1 MTTQSDGTGS
11 DTTAEPLALP
21 LQLRARPDLAEL
33 SPFELKG
40 HLAEL
45 AGHHDRPLDAGRGNP
60 NWIATNPREA
70 FFALG
75 SFALDE
81 SYRCGHEPGLSEGPQ
96 RPGIAA
102 RFDGWVRQ
110 NLGQR
115 GVESLGRC
123 VDVGL
128 KAGFDPDAWIHEL
141 VDGVIGDH
149 YPTPDRI
156 APHVEQV
163 VGRYL
168 TRELCAGEEL
178 SSPLHLFATE
188 GGSAAMCYLFDSLNI
203 NGVLPTGA
211 KVALMVPAFT
221 PYLEIPRLP
230 RFGFEIVEVVA
241 DGRDA
246 DGNHTWQ
253 FSDDE
258 LQKLADPDVA
268 ALFVINPSN
277 PPSVMLS
284 EHTLGRLAA
293 IVAEHNPTLVIVTD
307 DVYATFV
314 DGFRSIVT
322 VLPANTIVV
331 YSFSKL
337 FGATGWR
344 LGVVGM
350 GDDHVVD
357 RIIAGHSA
365 GLRSAL
371 RERYETITHDASHLR
386 FIDRM
391 VADSRLVALNH
402 TAGLSG
408 PQQVQMV
415 LFAATELADELD
427 SYEDR
432 CREMLARRLRRL
444 YDALG
449 IELDPDQFRAG
460 YYVEL
465 DLAAWSRH
473 RYGAELADRLVAES
487 DSAGLVCD
495 LARHAGI
502 VVLDGEGFGS
512 DGLSIRISLANL
524 RDDDYADLGA
534 RLVERFDAYRM
545 AWFGVAGPGG
555 GTGPAE
561 YGSRQQPH
569 DEEST

>member
-1 MTTQSDGTGS
+1 MTTQSEPAGRL
-11 DTTAEPLALP
+11 TADAVPDLR
-21 LQLRARPDLAEL
+21 LRARPELAEL
-33 SPFELKG
+33 SPFELKE
-40 HLAEL
+40 HLADL
-45 AGHHDRPLDAGRGNP
+45 AGRHREPLDAGRGNP
-60 NWIATNPREA
+60 NWIATSPREA

-75 SFALDE
+75 AFALDE
-81 SYRCGHEPGLSEGPQ
+81 AYRTGHEPGLSGGPQ
-96 RPGIAA
+96 RAGIAA
-102 RFDGWVRQ
+102 RFDAWVDEQRDR
-110 NLGQR
+110 R
-115 GVESLGRC
+115 GVEDLRAC

-128 KAGFDPDAWIHEL
+128 KAGFDADAWVHEL

-163 VGRYL
+163 VSRYL

-178 SSPLHLFATE
+178 AGHLRLFATE

-203 NGVLPTGA
+203 NGVLPTGS

-230 RFGFEIVEVVA
+230 RFGFEIVEIVA
-241 DGRDA
+241 DGRDV

-253 FSDDE
+253 FSDHE
-258 LQKLADPDVA
+258 LEKLSDPDVA

-284 EHTLGRLAA
+284 DETLDRLAA
-293 IVAEHNPTLVIVTD
+293 LVAEHNPTLLVVTD

-344 LGVVGM
+344 LGVVGLV
-350 GDDHVVD
+350 DDHVVD

-371 RERYETITHDASHLR
+371 RERYETITHDARSLR

-408 PQQVQMV
+408 PQQVQMA

-432 CREMLARRLRRL
+432 CRTMLAARLRCL

-449 IELDPDQFRAG
+449 IDLEPDRFRAG

-465 DLAAWSRH
+465 DLAGWARR
-473 RYGAELADRLVAES
+473 RYGADVADRLVAEA
-487 DSAGLVCD
+487 DSVGITCD
-495 LARHAGI
+495 LAANAGI
-502 VVLDGEGFGS
+502 VVLAGEGFGS
-512 DGLSIRISLANL
+512 DDLSVRVSLANL
-524 RDDDYADLGA
+524 READYTALGQ
-534 RLVERFDAYRM
+534 RIVDRFDAYRR
-545 AWFGVAGPGG
+545 AWSGEASPGRTAHGVKYRSPQ
-555 GTGPAE
+555 TPD
-561 YGSRQQPH
+561 

>member
-1 MTTQSDGTGS
+1 
-11 DTTAEPLALP
+11 
-21 LQLRARPDLAEL
+21 
-33 SPFELKG
+33 
-40 HLAEL
+40 
-45 AGHHDRPLDAGRGNP
+45 
-60 NWIATNPREA
+60 ATNPREA

-75 SFALDE
+75 TFALDE
-81 SYRCGHEPGLSEGPQ
+81 SYRSGHEPGLSEGPQ
-96 RPGIAA
+96 QDGIAG
-102 RFDGWVRQ
+102 RFDDWVAQ
-110 NLGQR
+110 NPAHR
-115 GVESLGRC
+115 GAETLRLC

-128 KAGFDPDAWIHEL
+128 KAGFDPDAWVYEL
-141 VDGVIGDH
+141 VDGIIGDH

-163 VGRYL
+163 VSRYL

-178 SSPLHLFATE
+178 ASQLHLFATE

-203 NGVLPTGA
+203 NGVLPTGS

-230 RFGFEIVEVVA
+230 RFGYEIVEVVA

-246 DGNHTWQ
+246 EGNHTWQ
-253 FSDDE
+253 FSDAE
-258 LQKLADPDVA
+258 LEKLADPDVA

-284 EHTLGRLAA
+284 DHTLDRLTT

-322 VLPANTIVV
+322 VLPSNTIVV

-350 GDDHVVD
+350 CDDHVVD
-357 RIIAGHSA
+357 RIIAGHST
-365 GLRSAL
+365 GMRSAL
-371 RERYETITHDASHLR
+371 RERYETITHDARSLR

-432 CREMLARRLRRL
+432 CREMLASRLRCL
-444 YDALG
+444 YAALG
-449 IELDPDQFRAG
+449 IDLDPDQFRAG

-465 DLAAWSRH
+465 DMAWWARH
-473 RYGAELADRLVAES
+473 RYGPEFADRLVGTA

-495 LARHAGI
+495 LAAHAGI
-502 VVLDGEGFGS
+502 VVLDGGGFGS
-512 DGLSIRISLANL
+512 DDLSIRISLANL
-524 RDDDYADLGA
+524 RDAEYSELGERIVA
-534 RLVERFDAYRM
+534 RFDAYQN
-545 AWFGVAGPGG
+545 AWFGVGP
-555 GTGPAE
+555 TGPAGGADGSSDH
-561 YGSRQQPH
+561 YGSRQPSD

>member
-1 MTTQSDGTGS
+1 MTFDVTRADAPPATDG
-11 DTTAEPLALP
+11 PP
-21 LQLRARPDLAEL
+21 RLRVGPDLAEL
-33 SPFELKG
+33 SPFELKA
-40 HLAEL
+40 HLATL
-45 AGHHDRPLDAGRGNP
+45 AADHPHPLDAGRGNP

-75 SFALDE
+75 TFGLDE
-81 SYRCGHEPGLSEGPQ
+81 SYLVGHEPGLADNPAKA
-96 RPGIAA
+96 GIADRFA
-102 RFDGWVRQ
+102 RWVEQ
-110 NLGQR
+110 NHAAR
-115 GVESLGRC
+115 GVESLARC

-128 KAGFDPDAWIHEL
+128 KAGFDPDEWVHEL
-141 VDGVIGDH
+141 VDGIIGDH

-156 APHVEQV
+156 SPHVEQV

-168 TRELCAGEEL
+168 ARELCADEQLPG
-178 SSPLHLFATE
+178 PLHLFATE

-203 NGVLPTGA
+203 NGVLPAGS

-230 RFGFEIVEVVA
+230 RFGFEIVEVRA
-241 DGRDA
+241 DELDA

-253 FSDDE
+253 FSDVE
-258 LQKLADPDVA
+258 LEKLADPDVA

-284 EHTLGRLAA
+284 DETLDRLVG
-293 IVAEHNPTLVIVTD
+293 IVADHNPTLVIVTD

-322 VLPANTIVV
+322 VLPTNTIVV

-350 GDDHVVD
+350 VDDHVVD
-357 RIIAGHSA
+357 RIIAGHSS
-365 GLRSAL
+365 GLRASL
-371 RERYETITHDASHLR
+371 RERYETITHDARNLR
-386 FIDRM
+386 FLDRM

-408 PQQVQMV
+408 PQQVQMA

-432 CREMLARRLRRL
+432 CRDMLARRLARL

-449 IELDPDQFRAG
+449 ITLDLDQFRAG

-465 DLAAWSRH
+465 DLAWFARR
-473 RYGAELADRLVAES
+473 RYGQEFADRLLAEA
-487 DSAGLVCD
+487 DAAGLVCD
-495 LARHAGI
+495 LAAHCGV
-502 VVLDGEGFGS
+502 VVLDGTGFGS

-524 RDDDYADLGA
+524 RDDDYTELGQ
-534 RLVERFDAYRM
+534 RLVRRYDSYRQS
-545 AWFGVAGPGG
+545 WFGAVRTGRPGG
-555 GTGPAE
+555 SAD
-561 YGSRQQPH
+561 YGAAHRDH
-569 DEEST
+569 DEEPT

>member
-1 MTTQSDGTGS
+1 MTTDSDASGSSATAGT
-11 DTTAEPLALP
+11 PVLAL
-21 LQLRARPDLAEL
+21 RAGADLGDL

-45 AGHHDRPLDAGRGNP
+45 AGRHERPLDAGRGNP

-75 SFALDE
+75 AFALDE

-96 RPGIAA
+96 RVGIAA
-102 RFDGWVRQ
+102 RFDAWVGQ
-110 NLGQR
+110 NLHRR
-115 GVESLGRC
+115 GVDTLTRC

-128 KAGFDPDAWIHEL
+128 KAGFDPDGWIFEL
-141 VDGVIGDH
+141 VDGIIGDH

-163 VGRYL
+163 VSRYL
-168 TRELCAGEEL
+168 TRELCAGEDL
-178 SSPLHLFATE
+178 GLHLFATE

-253 FSDDE
+253 FSDAE
-258 LQKLADPDVA
+258 LDKLADPDVA

-277 PPSVMLS
+277 PPSVMLADA
-284 EHTLGRLAA
+284 TLDRLAA
-293 IVAEHNPTLVIVTD
+293 IVTERNPTLVIVTD

-322 VLPANTIVV
+322 VLPSNTIVV

-371 RERYETITHDASHLR
+371 RERYETITHDARHLR

-408 PQQVQMV
+408 PQQVQMA

-432 CREMLARRLRRL
+432 CREMLARRLGAL

-449 IELDPDQFRAG
+449 IELDPDRFRAG

-465 DLAAWSRH
+465 DLAWWSRQ
-473 RYGAELADRLVAES
+473 RYGAALSDRLLAEA

-495 LARHAGI
+495 LAEHAGI

-524 RDDDYADLGA
+524 REDDYAELGT
-534 RLVERFDAYRM
+534 RLVRRFDAYRD
-545 AWFGVAGPGG
+545 AWSGSIGAGLPPR
-555 GTGPAE
+555 PAE
-561 YGSRQQPH
+561 YGSRQHPD

>member
-1 MTTQSDGTGS
+1 MATRVGADQSEMTI
-11 DTTAEPLALP
+11 DTEHPDVP
-21 LQLRARPDLAEL
+21 GPGGPPVLRARPEVAEL
-33 SPFELKG
+33 SPFELKAQ
-40 HLAEL
+40 LAAL
-45 AGHHDRPLDAGRGNP
+45 AARHPRPLDAGRGNP

-75 SFALDE
+75 TFALDE
-81 SYRCGHEPGLSEGPQ
+81 SYRDGHEPGLSEGPKVD
-96 RPGIAA
+96 GIAA
-102 RFDGWVRQ
+102 RFDAWVAQ
-110 NLGQR
+110 QHSQR
-115 GVESLGRC
+115 GVENLRLC

-128 KAGFDPDAWIHEL
+128 KSGFDPDAWVYEL
-141 VDGVIGDH
+141 VDGIIGDH

-156 APHVEQV
+156 SPHVETI

-178 SSPLHLFATE
+178 ASKLHLFATE
-188 GGSAAMCYLFDSLNI
+188 GGSAAMCYLFDSLNL
-203 NGVLPTGA
+203 NGVLPTGS

-230 RFGFEIVEVVA
+230 RFGFDIVEVMA

-246 DGNHTWQ
+246 EGNHTWQ
-253 FSDDE
+253 FSDAE
-258 LQKLADPDVA
+258 LEKLADPDVA

-284 EHTLGRLAA
+284 DETLARLEA
-293 IVAEHNPTLVIVTD
+293 IVADHNPTLVIVTD

-314 DGFRSIVT
+314 DGFRSILT
-322 VLPANTIVV
+322 VLARNTIVV

-350 GDDHVVD
+350 VEDHVVD
-357 RIIAGHSA
+357 QIIANHPT
-365 GLRSAL
+365 GLRAAL
-371 RERYETITHDASHLR
+371 RERYETITADARNLR
-386 FIDRM
+386 FLDRM

-415 LFAATELADELD
+415 LFAATELADEVD

-432 CREMLARRLRRL
+432 CRAMLAARLSCL
-444 YDALG
+444 YAALE
-449 IELDPDQFRAG
+449 IHLDPDQFRAG

-465 DLAAWSRH
+465 DLAWWSRH
-473 RYGAELADRLVAES
+473 RYGSRFAERLVAEA
-487 DSAGLVCD
+487 DPVGIVWD
-495 LARHAGI
+495 LAEHTGI
-502 VVLDGEGFGS
+502 VVLDGAGFGS
-512 DGLSIRISLANL
+512 DELSVRVSLANL
-524 RDDDYADLGA
+524 RDADYTELG
-534 RLVERFDAYRM
+534 RRIVTRFDTYHQ
-545 AWFGVAGPGG
+545 AWFGAP
-555 GTGPAE
+555 E
-561 YGSRQQPH
+561 HYGSEQPSD

>member
-1 MTTQSDGTGS
+1 MTT
-11 DTTAEPLALP
+11 EPDHGNGASASTMP
-21 LQLRARPDLAEL
+21 GLRARSDLTEL
-33 SPFELKG
+33 SPFELKA
-40 HLAEL
+40 HLAAL
-45 AGHHDRPLDAGRGNP
+45 AAHHERPLDAGRGNP

-75 SFALDE
+75 TFALDE
-81 SYRCGHEPGLSEGPQ
+81 SYRSGHEPGLSEGPQ
-96 RPGIAA
+96 GEGIAV
-102 RFDGWVRQ
+102 RFDAWVER
-110 NLGQR
+110 NREQR
-115 GVESLGRC
+115 GVENLRRC

-128 KAGFDPDAWIHEL
+128 KAGFDPDAWVFEL
-141 VDGVIGDH
+141 VDGIIGDH

-156 APHVEQV
+156 TPHVEQIV
-163 VGRYL
+163 SRYL

-178 SSPLHLFATE
+178 ASQLHLFATE

-203 NGVLPTGA
+203 NGVLPTGS

-230 RFGFEIVEVVA
+230 RFGFEIVEVMA

-246 DGNHTWQ
+246 EGNHTWQ
-253 FSDDE
+253 FSDHE
-258 LQKLADPDVA
+258 LEKLADPDVA

-284 EHTLGRLAA
+284 DETLDRLVS
-293 IVAEHNPTLVIVTD
+293 IVAEHNPTLVVVTD

-322 VLPANTIVV
+322 VLPTNTIVV

-350 GDDHVVD
+350 VDDHVVD
-357 RIIAGHSA
+357 RIIANHSS

-371 RERYETITHDASHLR
+371 RERYETITHDARSLR

-432 CREMLARRLRRL
+432 CRTMLATRLRCL

-449 IELDPDQFRAG
+449 IDLDPDRFRAG

-465 DLAAWSRH
+465 DLAWWARH
-473 RYGAELADRLVAES
+473 RYGATFAGRLVASS
-487 DSAGLVCD
+487 DSVGIVCD
-495 LARHAGI
+495 LAEHAGI
-502 VVLDGEGFGS
+502 VVLDGGGFGS
-512 DGLSIRISLANL
+512 DELSVRISLANL
-524 RDDDYADLGA
+524 RDADYTELGERIVA
-534 RLVERFDAYRM
+534 RFDAFHH
-545 AWFGVAGPGG
+545 AWSGHGSPGLPGG
-555 GTGPAE
+555 AAD
-561 YGSRQQPH
+561 YGAREQPH

>member
-1 MTTQSDGTGS
+1 
-11 DTTAEPLALP
+11 
-21 LQLRARPDLAEL
+21 
-33 SPFELKG
+33 
-40 HLAEL
+40 
-45 AGHHDRPLDAGRGNP
+45 
-60 NWIATNPREA
+60 
-70 FFALG
+70 
-75 SFALDE
+75 
-81 SYRCGHEPGLSEGPQ
+81 
-96 RPGIAA
+96 
-102 RFDGWVRQ
+102 
-110 NLGQR
+110 
-115 GVESLGRC
+115 
-123 VDVGL
+123 
-128 KAGFDPDAWIHEL
+128 
-141 VDGVIGDH
+141 
-149 YPTPDRI
+149 
-156 APHVEQV
+156 
-163 VGRYL
+163 
-168 TRELCAGEEL
+168 
-178 SSPLHLFATE
+178 
-188 GGSAAMCYLFDSLNI
+188 MCYLFDSLNI

-258 LQKLADPDVA
+258 LAKLADPDVA

-284 EHTLGRLAA
+284 DETLDRLAA
-293 IVAEHNPTLVIVTD
+293 IVTEHNPTLVIVTD

-322 VLPANTIVV
+322 VLPTNTIVV

-371 RERYETITHDASHLR
+371 RERYETITHDARHLR

-408 PQQVQMV
+408 PQQVQMA

-432 CREMLARRLRRL
+432 CREMLARRLRCL

-449 IELDPDQFRAG
+449 IELDPDRFRAG

-465 DLAAWSRH
+465 DLAWWSH
-473 RYGAELADRLVAES
+473 QRYGAAVSDRLVAEA
-487 DSAGLVCD
+487 DPAGLVCD
-495 LARHAGI
+495 LAEHEGI
-502 VVLDGEGFGS
+502 VVLDGGGFGS
-512 DGLSIRISLANL
+512 DDLSIRISLANL
-524 RDDDYADLGA
+524 REDDYAELGA
-534 RLVERFDAYRM
+534 RIVRRFDAYRD
-545 AWFGVAGPGG
+545 AWFDGGWPGLD
-555 GTGPAE
+555 TRPAE
-561 YGSRQQPH
+561 YGSRQHPD